1 MQVIPHV
8 YYSIEATDLILPSD
22 MKNRQEHGFGLKDI
36 PAAVDARENP
46 FDACFIMSKEKKQ
59 KTNRELITLTQDFCL
74 KLHDVSDDYTAFPY
88 NRPTYEI
95 TMRRN
100 AMVHIFDNDLGGVNF
115 SNTMK
120 VRAVNNGIFSF
131 IYNRAN
137 KMIYASNIRQI
148 LSMDLK
154 CLRIY
159 DIGGGHDHISFDR
172 LSKYLN
178 PNTTPLY
185 VYAFDNDK
193 AYGLE
198 AFVKIIPDNMVVV
211 DDKMCEIH
219 PHVTGHIPAH
229 MSLLFNN
236 KTEPV
241 KRAYCKEYRYGKH
254 YRSRQR

>member
-1 MQVIPHV
+1 MQVMPHV
-8 YYSIEATDLILPSD
+8 YYTIEATDLLLPSD
-22 MKNRQEHGFGLKDI
+22 MTKREERGWGLKNI
-36 PAAVDARENP
+36 PAAVDKREDP
-46 FDACFIMSKEKKQ
+46 FDACFIMSREQKQ
-59 KTNRELITLTQDFCL
+59 KTTRELITLTQNFCHN
-74 KLHDVSDDYTAFPY
+74 LHDVSDDYTPLPY
-88 NRPTYEI
+88 DRPTYKI

-100 AMVHIFDNDLGGVNF
+100 AMVHIFDGDLGGVNI

-120 VRAVNNGIFSF
+120 LRATNNGIFNF
-131 IYNRAN
+131 IYNKAN
-137 KMIYASNIRQI
+137 KMIYAANIRQI
-148 LSMDLK
+148 LGMDLK

-159 DIGGGHDHISFDR
+159 DHGEMNHVSFDR

-178 PNTTPLY
+178 PNATPLY
-185 VYAFDNDK
+185 VYAFNNDK

-211 DDKMCEIH
+211 NDKMCEIY

-241 KRAYCKEYRYGKH
+241 KRAYGKEYWYGKH
-254 YRSRQR
+254 YRARHR

>member
-22 MKNRQEHGFGLKDI
+22 MKKRGESGLALKNI
-36 PAAVDARENP
+36 PAAVDKREDP
-46 FDACFIMSKEKKQ
+46 FDACFIMSEERET
-59 KTNRELITLTQDFCL
+59 KTSRELIALTKDFCL
-74 KLHDVSDDYTAFPY
+74 GLHDVSDNYTAYPY
-88 NRPTYEI
+88 NRPTYKI
-95 TMRRN
+95 TMCRN

-120 VRAVNNGIFSF
+120 LRATNNGIFNF

-137 KMIYASNIRQI
+137 KMIYANNIRQI
-148 LSMDLK
+148 LNMDLK

-159 DIGGGHDHISFDR
+159 DIGTYNHISFDR
-172 LSKYLN
+172 LSEYLN
-178 PNTTPLY
+178 PNATPLY

-211 DDKMCEIH
+211 NDKMCEIH

-229 MSLLFNN
+229 MSHLFNN

-241 KRAYCKEYRYGKH
+241 LRAYRKGWTRH
-254 YRSRQR
+254 R

>member
-1 MQVIPHV
+1 MPHV

-22 MKNRQEHGFGLKDI
+22 MKNRQEHGFGLKAI

-46 FDACFIMSKEKKQ
+46 FDACFIMSKENKQ
-59 KTNRELITLTQDFCL
+59 KTNRELITLIKDFCL

-88 NRPTYEI
+88 NRPTYKI

-120 VRAVNNGIFSF
+120 VHAVNNGIFSF

-137 KMIYASNIRQI
+137 RLIYECNIRDILGQDIQHIHVRQTSGIAYGSVAKNQEANEYGSSNI
-148 LSMDLK
+148 
-154 CLRIY
+154 
-159 DIGGGHDHISFDR
+159 
-172 LSKYLN
+172 N
-178 PNTTPLY
+178 PNVPLY
-185 VYAFDNDK
+185 VYEYNDK
-193 AYGLE
+193 EAYVE
-198 AFVKIIPDNMVVV
+198 EIPEDTIIVN
-211 DDKMCEIH
+211 DKMCEIY
-219 PHVTGHIPAH
+219 PNVTGHIPAH

-241 KRAYCKEYRYGKH
+241 KRAYGQRH
-254 YRSRQR
+254 RSH